1 MVPMNE
7 IASQT
12 TSILVIEDEVQI
24 RRLLRGYLERNG
36 FEVIEAPSGEVGLEN
51 ALSYQPQAILLD
63 LRLPDMDGLDV
74 LKRLREWCQV
84 PIIVI
89 SVRDRE
95 ADKIAMLNA
104 GANDYITKPFGTG
117 ELLARIQ
124 VALRSSKP
132 AVKPEVFHSGRLKV
146 DLASRSVMLDEQMI
160 RLTVTEYS
168 LLAFFVRHAGKVLT
182 HHQIQQEVWGEDKPN
197 GPALLRVYVRYL
209 REKLESNPARP
220 ELLVTEPGVGYRL
233 MARE

>member
-1 MVPMNE
+1 MNE
-7 IASQT
+7 LASPGQT
-12 TSILVIEDEVQI
+12 ISILIIEDEVQI

-74 LKRLREWCQV
+74 LKRLREWCHV
-84 PIIVI
+84 PIIVV

-95 ADKIAMLNA
+95 TDKIAFLNA

-124 VALRSSKP
+124 VALRTAQPIAKLQI
-132 AVKPEVFHSGRLKV
+132 FRSGRLKV
-146 DLASRSVMLDEQMI
+146 DLTSRTVKLDDQMV

-168 LLAFFVRHAGKVLT
+168 LLLFFVKHAGKVLT
-182 HHQIQQEVWGEDKPN
+182 HTQIQQEVWGEDKPN

-220 ELLVTEPGVGYRL
+220 ELILTDPGVGYRL
-233 MARE
+233 MVRD